1 MRRPW
6 MLLLPLMVL
15 FPAHARAQTP
25 MPPDIATLHRA
36 LFEMEHPGA
45 PLPDPAAAQR
55 LADWYLDGPEA
66 VRDPVIGCGL
76 LHMAVYGAVFRYYL
90 DHPIALAAT
99 QIADENCEKFSDEE
113 RQAASRW
120 MGCPHFGLS
129 RPEIIEQR
137 PGTWLEIG
145 RDAVRIQRPDG
156 TFDAERENAPCLTQV
171 VLVRGS
177 RVDPPATAALHS
189 RELIETF
196 EWVSRLVDG
205 SPQRA
210 LLWRLEEIIGE
221 TVQPITME
229 KLLEERGTSWPAPP
243 VPKEFSDGVAF
254 LMNDQG
260 EIGYAIGS
268 EGQYHG
274 RIGRLDGR

>member
-6 MLLLPLMVL
+6 MLLLPLMAL
-15 FPAHARAQTP
+15 FPAHAWAQTP
-25 MPPDIATLHRA
+25 MPPDIAALHRA
-36 LFEMEHPGA
+36 IFEMDHPRA
-45 PLPDPAAAQR
+45 PEPDPAAAQR
-55 LADWYLDGPEA
+55 LARWYLDGPDS

-76 LHMAVYGAVFRYYL
+76 LQMAVYGAVFRYYL

-99 QIADENCEKFSDEE
+99 QIADDACGTFPYEQQ
-113 RQAASRW
+113 QAASRW
-120 MGCPHFGLS
+120 MRCPHFGLS
-129 RPEIIEQR
+129 RPEIIEQHA
-137 PGTWLEIG
+137 GSWLEVG

-156 TFDAERENAPCLTQV
+156 TFDAEREHAPCLTQV
-171 VLVRGS
+171 ALVRGS

-205 SPQRA
+205 NPQRT

-221 TVQPITME
+221 TVRPITME

-243 VPKEFSDGVAF
+243 VPTEFSDGVAF

-260 EIGYAIGS
+260 EIGYAIGA
-268 EGQYHG
+268 EGQYRG
-274 RIGRLDGR
+274 RIEKLDGR